1 MNDVPQPTPGD
12 VIVRAVIG
20 LLESGGYDAVQLR
33 EVARRAHVSLATIY
47 KLFPTRDELIV
58 TAIAQWMAQNCY
70 GELALPA
77 PDETLHDGL
86 MRIFRYVFEP
96 WERNPRM
103 LEAHHR
109 ARAAPGGHRLD
120 LLGMDAVEP
129 VARAVLAGGDP
140 DYVRDIEL
148 ILTNMVYAVI
158 GKFAEGKLGSTA
170 ILPALERD
178 VHRIT
183 TNNEPAAALART
195 RRAGGEPAARSSV
208 PARRASR

>member
-20 LLESGGYDAVQLR
+20 MLESGGYDAVQLR

-86 MRIFRYVFEP
+86 MR
-96 WERNPRM
+96 
-103 LEAHHR
+103 
-109 ARAAPGGHRLD
+109 GGQGQL
-120 LLGMDAVEP
+120 AI
-129 VARAVLAGGDP
+129 AVLRHP
-140 DYVRDIEL
+140 LR
-148 ILTNMVYAVI
+148 
-158 GKFAEGKLGSTA
+158 
-170 ILPALERD
+170 
-178 VHRIT
+178 
-183 TNNEPAAALART
+183 
-195 RRAGGEPAARSSV
+195 
-208 PARRASR
+208 